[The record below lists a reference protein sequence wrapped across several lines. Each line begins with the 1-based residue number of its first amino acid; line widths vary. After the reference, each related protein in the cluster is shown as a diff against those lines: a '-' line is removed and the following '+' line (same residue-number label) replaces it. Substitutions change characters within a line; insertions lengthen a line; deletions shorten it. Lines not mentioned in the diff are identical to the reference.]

1 MLLNLQVC
9 FQVFH
14 RHHQQFKLRVMK
26 VNFVKSVIAIA
37 ISGLIAYGFYA
48 FHNGENKLLLSL
60 GCFLFT
66 ATTLLLTI
74 GINFEFPRTTTMVR
88 TVSGIFFVVA
98 LLSNFIFSF
107 TDFSVPFYVIVNGIL
122 ALIYVLIAYTISKA
136 KQ

>member
-1 MLLNLQVC
+1 
-9 FQVFH
+9 
-14 RHHQQFKLRVMK
+14 MK

-37 ISGLIAYGFYA
+37 ISGLIAYGYFH
-48 FHNGENKLLLSL
+48 FHNGENKSLLSL

-66 ATTLLLTI
+66 ATTLLWTI

-98 LLSNFIFSF
+98 LLSNLIFSF

-122 ALIYVLIAYTISKA
+122 ALIYLLIAYTISKA